1 MPVTANSGSALLNAA
16 FVGIPGIPNA
26 FEAVLFRVVP
36 TIVNFRA
43 AYTPPADRSASA
55 H

>member
-1 MPVTANSGSALLNAA
+1 MPVTVNSGSALLNAA

-36 TIVNFRA
+36 TIVFPLPRI
-43 AYTPPADRSASA
+43 PHPQIVQHPRI
-55 H
+55 